1 MSDEVT
7 IWSWKSEDGETQEI
21 HSGELAFGNY
31 NGSCEAALLADEAV
45 LAEQAAWEQ
54 NLLNPELSVR
64 ETIEEASLDGDQWKV
79 IIVFS
84 TEDTREVMETSA
96 YEYEEG
102 DILINVYTLEADTL
116 FLLELSEAVKK
127 TDGTTEEYG
136 VQKITYDTEMTD
148 EMKDLYQKMNEE
160 PLRTV
165 SIVLDPDTDQEKTY
179 SATLTQGIPVY
190 LYCPENYELYTDR
203 ACTQVDEAESGDTTQ
218 SVTIYSKAKAE

>member
-1 MSDEVT
+1 
-7 IWSWKSEDGETQEI
+7 
-21 HSGELAFGNY
+21 
-31 NGSCEAALLADEAV
+31 
-45 LAEQAAWEQ
+45 
-54 NLLNPELSVR
+54 
-64 ETIEEASLDGDQWKV
+64 
-79 IIVFS
+79 
-84 TEDTREVMETSA
+84 METSA

-165 SIVLDPDTDQEKTY
+165 SIVLDPDTDQEKPIPLRLPRVFRCICIVRKTMNC
-179 SATLTQGIPVY
+179 TLTVPA
-190 LYCPENYELYTDR
+190 R
-203 ACTQVDEAESGDTTQ
+203 KSM
-218 SVTIYSKAKAE
+218 KRKAEIRPRV